1 MIKKNEEYI
10 VEILD
15 NGCNGEGIA
24 KIEGFP
30 VFIENAIKGEKIK
43 IKILKVLK
51 NFSYGKII
59 EILETSSNRKEPDC
73 KTYKKCGGCRLRH
86 MTYEK
91 TLELKKSIVQN
102 SINKNVKQEVKVNDV
117 IGMENPYFY
126 RNKLQYPIGFVEKE
140 KVMGVYSER
149 SHDIIPTTNCMIQ
162 NKLCQDVAN
171 ATFEY
176 IKENKVKVYDENYLK
191 GTIRHLVIRAGLK
204 TNEILLTLV
213 VNDKGFKEFEEDFV
227 EYMIIKFPEIKSIV
241 LNYNSEKT
249 NVILGNKCET
259 IYGRGYIYD
268 ILGEYKFKISPL
280 SFYQVNPIQT
290 EILYNTA
297 INTVWVPQQ
306 GDTKEQIALDLYCG
320 IGTIGIFAS
329 KYFKKVYGI
338 EIVEDAI
345 KDAKENAKINNIENI
360 EFYAGDV
367 EQILPKIIEKENI
380 KPNVVFVDPP
390 RKGLDV
396 NTINVLK
403 KIMPEKIIYI
413 SCNPATLA
421 RDLNLLEEK
430 YNIESIQP
438 VDMFPWTSHVECVV
452 ALNLR

>member
-10 VEILD
+10 VEIID
-15 NGCNGEGIA
+15 NGYNGEGIA
-24 KIEGFP
+24 KIDDFT

-51 NFSYGKII
+51 NFAYGKII
-59 EILETSSNRKEPDC
+59 EIIQKSQDRKDSDC
-73 KTYKKCGGCRLRH
+73 DTYSKCGGCNLRH
-86 MTYEK
+86 MSYSK

-102 SINKNVKQEVKVNDV
+102 SINKQVKQKIEVNDV
-117 IGMENPYFY
+117 IGMEEPYYY
-126 RNKLQYPIGFVEKE
+126 RNKLLYPLGYIEKE
-140 KVMGVYSER
+140 KVMGIYSER
-149 SHDIIPTTNCMIQ
+149 SHNIISTTNCMIQ
-162 NKLCQDVAN
+162 NKLCQEVAN

-176 IKENKVKVYDENYLK
+176 IKENRVKVYDENFSK
-191 GTIRHLVIRAGLK
+191 GTVRHLVIRAGVN

-227 EYMIIKFPEIKSIV
+227 EYMIVKFPEIKAIV
-241 LNYNSEKT
+241 LNYNSLKT
-249 NVILGNKCET
+249 NVILGPKCET

-268 ILGEYKFKISPL
+268 ILGDYKFKISPL

-290 EILYNTA
+290 KLLYDKA
-297 INTVWVPQQ
+297 ISFVNEEK
-306 GDTKEQIALDLYCG
+306 DSIALDLYCG

-345 KDAKENAKINNIENI
+345 KDAKENAKENNIDNM

-367 EQILPKIIEKENI
+367 EEILPKIIKEEKI
-380 KPNVVFVDPP
+380 KPNTVFVDPP
-390 RKGLDV
+390 RKGLDT
-396 NTINVLK
+396 NTINLLNNLEPK
-403 KIMPEKIIYI
+403 KIIYI

-430 YNIESIQP
+430 YNIEIVQP
-438 VDMFPWTSHVECVV
+438 VDMFPWTAHTESIAVLE
-452 ALNLR
+452 LK